1 MKKAAGVNKPGK
13 MPKAE
18 CRQGQKIIFEAA
30 AAPGSE
36 VFWAGRFS
44 SGDPKQYQMY
54 ANPDTGVYQ
63 IALALPPGR
72 HEYKFVVNGEWCVDS
87 KYLELAPKAARHL
100 NSFVSA

>member
-1 MKKAAGVNKPGK
+1 MNKPGK
-13 MPKAE
+13 MPKAG

-36 VFWAGRFS
+36 VFWVGTFS

-54 ANPDTGVYQ
+54 AHPDTGLYQ

-72 HEYKFVVNGEWCVDS
+72 HAYKFVVNGEWRGDS
-87 KYLELAPKAARHL
+87 KCLELAPKARQPL
-100 NSFVSA
+100 SGFVSV